1 VETVRDFFTMA
12 SFQSF
17 SASKSGTTAR
27 GDVVEIG
34 LLLPVNR
41 AEALLE
47 LAKQRQQSVAQIL
60 RSLID
65 RALHDVDDRTP
76 RR

>member
-1 VETVRDFFTMA
+1 MA
-12 SFQSF
+12 SFQGL
-17 SASKSGTTAR
+17 SATKNGMTTY

-41 AEALLE
+41 AAALVE
-47 LAKQRQQSVAQIL
+47 LSKRRHQSVAQIL

-65 RALHDVDDRTP
+65 GVLNDEADAELSN
-76 RR
+76 

>member
-1 VETVRDFFTMA
+1 MA

-17 SASKSGTTAR
+17 SATKSGMSAR

-41 AEALLE
+41 AEALIE
-47 LAKQRQQSVAQIL
+47 LARQRQESVAQIL

-65 RALHDVDDRTP
+65 RALHDADDRAP
-76 RR
+76 CL